1 MQGGIRLEDILN
13 QRLRNDAV
21 HPRAGRNDVVEV
33 NLVLDDNQRTHL
45 AARHMLQRENHLVDN
60 QLGVALPHRQCR
72 AVKYGVVA
80 QLFQNAPDFG
90 LKQHNQ
96 QHRPG
101 VDHPRE
107 QSVNGAHA
115 EHVAQP
121 CGQQQND
128 DTLDGLRHAR
138 LPDVHEQLINDDGQQ
153 QDIDQVDQTRP
164 VEYVPQD
171 CGYLFPNRVQGTS
184 SHL

>member
-1 MQGGIRLEDILN
+1 M
-13 QRLRNDAV
+13 
-21 HPRAGRNDVVEV
+21 RAGRDDVVQA
-33 NLVLDDNQRTHL
+33 NLVFNDNQRANL
-45 AARHMLQRENHLVDN
+45 APGHMFQREDHFVDN
-60 QLGVALPHRQCR
+60 QLGIAFLRNPARSVEDA
-72 AVKYGVVA
+72 VVA

-107 QSVNGAHA
+107 QGVNGAHA
-115 EHVAQP
+115 EHVTQP